1 MHFIKFKFEPIL
13 QFNHFLKPSI
23 CLGILEAITQ
33 SDHWQI
39 VTEENRGVLQTH
51 EIELGDSASVISQR
65 IIQILTHNDESGP
78 WPLEGRMNAI
88 RELAKMSL
96 DPTFVLQF
104 FSQRGLIHMMHVI
117 ASQRLHDP
125 ARMMA
130 AMRNMLNVLNHYKRK
145 ENSLT
150 VRMMDEMYE
159 EAVRTLPVIL
169 GAVREGGPMTK
180 LAAIQLINA
189 LLKKCDRK
197 PRSDMIKFLLSP
209 ASEET
214 LQKFKDSIQLVDQ
227 DSDFK
232 QEMIEHHKELM
243 ETTKAGLEVFLSR
256 GQFQHEIKTKVTV
269 NGYRRLDFLG
279 VLEEFDAG
287 LKQEL
292 SVERK
297 TMCDLIKG
305 SFRVESLHAAFEV
318 FNGHRIEQE
327 VCLFIL
333 SQIFPEKL
341 ELLKTLSSSP
351 MDNFESMA
359 DILRF
364 VEAIIKSGLA
374 AQKRNGLIFT
384 LGNTGVGKSSLVNT
398 VKRFVDN
405 PTEDPCPV
413 LAGEHKE
420 LLETQVLEIYQD
432 IHLPSAKQFE
442 VKVEDVFSKPVL
454 LELNE
459 TIESA
464 KVAERNEKH
473 GMKIV
478 DMGGHKEY
486 YICSTLFVAS
496 SGVFLVCTDSSSLV
510 DMKEVE
516 DEYYSR
522 VGTYLD
528 LITQAT
534 ALAGIKPKIVL
545 VATKADGSEVMEECY
560 EKLLD
565 VVKAHMATTETDCF
579 LVNKVLRTSSKNV
592 TKLSVEEFY
601 GQISALCSDVFLTT
615 ESCAPLSWYQ
625 LLEEMQRYPW
635 VTLDQVREMVKEIE
649 RKNAGAENVSQEEL
663 KNLETLKS
671 LLTTLASEEWAQH
684 EKDARKRS
692 QRAKDAKST
701 KKDPPI
707 KTPSKTSAVIP
718 KHRLDSII
726 QDSAT
731 QRTNARPRTQKQ
743 DSFAQSEEEE
753 ILGDVEPILDF
764 LVGRGE
770 ILWFKGKERGR
781 LRDKVITNPM
791 DFVKSLRT
799 MISHKAIKSFDKVQ
813 FLGAKN
819 ALLNKGLLSFESFK
833 VLYGT
838 VPGQK
843 FSKEEVWDYLGELG
857 LICPI
862 VKDGERF
869 ALVPCLITDSM
880 ETKIK
885 SSEKMMKESPEAVGI
900 EYMFDR
906 NSSSI
911 EMYHK
916 FLSSFAQTF
925 LWAESGG
932 EILFA
937 SSQKVENR
945 TLGTIGGVKGVLKWH
960 TEGVREPQ
968 DFEFL
973 ILECETTLRSSDVE
987 ENNPSN
993 TFAIHR
999 GVRFHIKP
1007 SEGPMTKASI
1017 EIMKKMNSVFT
1028 VDPKSVQKS
1037 FVCKA
1042 CHLDGG
1048 LHGYFELKENLRL
1061 VSKADL
1067 CSQLHHSIDKRIVRF
1082 LNESDK
1088 RKPFKLQSL
1097 MEMQKEQLG
1106 LQEFKTSQI
1115 QARILS
1121 GRLDIGEQIWVY
1133 HDKETDPANPIAHVN
1148 PYAHVMV
1155 YVGPREEQG
1164 VVVHEVVH
1172 VGKDSMRG
1180 FSKATIKRENVLTAI
1195 KPHNQVF
1202 LGHKIDSVQF
1212 SGNIRQKIAER
1223 AIACA
1228 NPPKIVFNYDHR

>member
-1 MHFIKFKFEPIL
+1 MGKLHLEY
-13 QFNHFLKPSI
+13 LKLNS
-23 CLGILEAITQ
+23 Q
-33 SDHWQI
+33 SQGDHWQI
-39 VTEENRGVLQTH
+39 VTEENRDALQTH
-51 EIELGDSASVISQR
+51 EVELGDSASVMSQR
-65 IIQILTHNDESGP
+65 IIQILTQNTEHSQ
-78 WPLEGRMNAI
+78 WPLEDRMNAT

-96 DPTFVLQF
+96 DPTFVFQF
-104 FSQRGLIHMMHVI
+104 FSQRGLIHIMHLFT
-117 ASQRLHDP
+117 SGRLPHDQ

-130 AMRNMLNVLNHYKRK
+130 AMRNMLDVLGVSQHERK
-145 ENSLT
+145 ENSIT
-150 VRMMDEMYE
+150 VRRMHEMDE
-159 EAVRTLPVIL
+159 EAVRALPVIMA
-169 GAVREGGPMTK
+169 AVRKGDHLTK
-180 LAAIQLINA
+180 LAAIRLINA
-189 LLKKCDRK
+189 LLKRCERK
-197 PRSDMIKFLLSP
+197 PRSDMIKFLSTP
-209 ASEET
+209 ASEEAF
-214 LQKFKDSIQLVDQ
+214 QSFKDGIQLVDQ
-227 DSDFK
+227 DSDFR
-232 QEMIEHHKELM
+232 QDMIEQHAEVKQ
-243 ETTKAGLEVFLSR
+243 TINVGLEVFLSK
-256 GQFQHEIKTKVTV
+256 GQFHHEITTKVTLT
-269 NGYRRLDFLG
+269 GSSRLDFPG
-279 VLEEFDAG
+279 VLEELDAI
-287 LKQEL
+287 LKQEF
-292 SVERK
+292 SAERK
-297 TMCDLIKG
+297 TMCDLIKE
-305 SFRVESLHAAFEV
+305 SFEVESLHAAFEV
-318 FNGHRIEQE
+318 FDGHRIEQE

-333 SQIFPEKL
+333 KQIFPEKN

-359 DILRF
+359 DILVF

-384 LGNTGVGKSSLVNT
+384 LGNTGVGKTSLVNT

-405 PTEDPCPV
+405 PTADPCPV
-413 LAGEHKE
+413 LAEEHKE
-420 LLETQVLEIYQD
+420 LLETQVLEVYQD
-432 IHLPSAKQFE
+432 ISFHSATEFE
-442 VKVEDVFSKPVL
+442 VQVKDVFSRPVL
-454 LELNE
+454 INLKEAM
-459 TIESA
+459 ESA
-464 KVAERNEKH
+464 KVAERDEKY

-486 YICSTLFVAS
+486 YICSTLFIAS
-496 SGVFLVCTDSSSLV
+496 SGVFLVCTDSSSLADV
-510 DMKEVE
+510 KGVE

-534 ALAGIKPKIVL
+534 AMSGIKPKIVL
-545 VATKADGSEVMEECY
+545 VATKADGSEVMEESY
-560 EKLLD
+560 EKLLN
-565 VVKAHMATTETDCF
+565 VVKAHIASRETDCF
-579 LVNKVLRTSSKNV
+579 LVNEVLRTSSKNV
-592 TKLSVEEFY
+592 TKQSVEEFY
-601 GQISALCSDVFLTT
+601 GQISALCSDVFLTA
-615 ESCAPLSWYQ
+615 ERCAPLSWYQ

-649 RKNAGAENVSQEEL
+649 RKNAGAENVSEEEL
-663 KNLETLKS
+663 KNLEILKT
-671 LLTTLASEEWAQH
+671 LLTTLTIEEVAQH
-684 EKDARKRS
+684 EQDSRKR
-692 QRAKDAKST
+692 AELEKDAKSSS
-701 KKDPPI
+701 KDHQVQ
-707 KTPSKTSAVIP
+707 TVSKTSTEIP
-718 KHRLDSII
+718 RHRLDSIVKE
-726 QDSAT
+726 SAPR
-731 QRTNARPRTQKQ
+731 RTMVRTHTQ
-743 DSFAQSEEEE
+743 DSFAQSQEEK

-764 LVGRGE
+764 WVGRGE

-799 MISHKAIKSFDKVQ
+799 MISHKAIKSFDNKVK

-819 ALLNKGLLSFESFK
+819 ALLSKGLLSFESFK
-833 VLYGT
+833 VLYAS

-843 FSKEEVWDYLGELG
+843 FSEEEVWDYLEELG
-857 LICPI
+857 LICPL

-880 ETKIK
+880 EKKIK
-885 SSEKMMKESPEAVGI
+885 SSEKMMEESPEAVGI

-911 EMYHK
+911 GMYHL

-925 LWAESGG
+925 LWAENGG

-937 SSQKVENR
+937 SSQKVEGR

-973 ILECETTLRSSDVE
+973 ILECEDTLRSSDVE
-987 ENNPSN
+987 ENHPSN
-993 TFAIHR
+993 SFAVHR

-1007 SEGPMTKASI
+1007 SEGPITKASI
-1017 EIMKKMNSVFT
+1017 EILKKMNSVFT

-1037 FVCKA
+1037 LVCKE

-1048 LHGYFELKENLRL
+1048 FHGYFELEENLGL
-1061 VSKADL
+1061 VSEVDL
-1067 CSQLHHSIDKRIVRF
+1067 CSRLHHNMDKRIIRF
-1082 LNESDK
+1082 FKESDK

-1097 MEMQKEQLG
+1097 MEMEKKKLG

-1133 HDKETDPANPIAHVN
+1133 HDKETDPANAIARVN

-1164 VVVHEVVH
+1164 IVVHEVVH

-1180 FSKATIKRENVLTAI
+1180 FSKATIKRENVQTAI

-1212 SGNIRQKIAER
+1212 SGNIRQKIAAR

>member
-1 MHFIKFKFEPIL
+1 MCEIAYFEYL
-13 QFNHFLKPSI
+13 TLDSNSQ
-23 CLGILEAITQ
+23 G
-33 SDHWQI
+33 DHWQI
-39 VTEENRGVLQTH
+39 VTEENRDALQTH
-51 EIELGDSASVISQR
+51 EVELGDSASVMSQR
-65 IIQILTHNDESGP
+65 IIRILAQNTENSQ
-78 WPLEGRMNAI
+78 WPLEERMNAF

-96 DPTFVLQF
+96 DATFVFQF
-104 FSQRGLIHMMHVI
+104 FSQRGLFHMMQVI
-117 ASQRLHDP
+117 TSRGFHDP
-125 ARMMA
+125 ARMMV
-130 AMRNMLNVLNHYKRK
+130 AMRNMLNVLGEHERK

-150 VRMMDEMYE
+150 VRMMYEMYE
-159 EAVRTLPVIL
+159 EAVRALPVIVR
-169 GAVREGGPMTK
+169 AVREGGPMTK
-180 LAAIQLINA
+180 LAALSLINA
-189 LLKKCDRK
+189 LLKRCDQK
-197 PRSDMIKFLLSP
+197 PRSDMIKILLTP
-209 ASEET
+209 ASEEA
-214 LQKFKDSIQLVDQ
+214 LQTFKDAIQLVDQ
-227 DSDFK
+227 DSDYRR
-232 QEMIEHHKELM
+232 QMIENHEEVM
-243 ETTKAGLEVFLSR
+243 QTIKAGLEVYLNK
-256 GQFQHEIKTKVTV
+256 GQFHHEIKTKVTV
-269 NGYRRLDFLG
+269 KGGRRLDFLA
-279 VLEEFDAG
+279 VLEELDAI

-297 TMCDLIKG
+297 AMCDLIKE
-305 SFRVESLHAAFEV
+305 SFEVESLQAAFEA

-333 SQIFPEKL
+333 KQIFPEKL

-384 LGNTGVGKSSLVNT
+384 LGNTGVGKTSLVNT

-405 PTEDPCPV
+405 PTEDPSPV
-413 LAGEHKE
+413 LAEEHKE
-420 LLETQVLEIYQD
+420 LLETQVLEIYED
-432 IHLPSAKQFE
+432 INLCSAKKFKVQ
-442 VKVEDVFSKPVL
+442 VEDVFSQPVL
-454 LELNE
+454 LALNE
-459 TIESA
+459 AIESA
-464 KVAERNEKH
+464 KVGERNEKY

-510 DMKEVE
+510 DVKEVE

-534 ALAGIKPKIVL
+534 AMAGIKPKIVL

-560 EKLLD
+560 EKLLT
-565 VVKAHMATTETDCF
+565 VVKAHMASSETDCF

-592 TKLSVEEFY
+592 TKQSVEEFY
-601 GQISALCSDVFLTT
+601 GQISALCSDNFLTT
-615 ESCAPLSWYQ
+615 KICAPLSWYQ
-625 LLEEMQRYPW
+625 LLEEMQKYPW

-649 RKNAGAENVSQEEL
+649 RKNAGAENVSADEL
-663 KNLETLKS
+663 KNLETLKT
-671 LLTTLASEEWAQH
+671 LLITLTIEEGAQH
-684 EKDARKRS
+684 EKDAKKRA
-692 QRAKDAKST
+692 QREKDAKST
-701 KKDPPI
+701 KKAPSV
-707 KTPSKTSAVIP
+707 KTLSKTSVEIP
-718 KHRLDSII
+718 KQRLDSILK
-726 QDSAT
+726 DSAP
-731 QRTNARPRTQKQ
+731 QRITARARTQTQ
-743 DSFAQSEEEE
+743 DSFAQSEEEK

-813 FLGAKN
+813 FLSAKN
-819 ALLNKGLLSFESFK
+819 ALLSKGLLSFESFK
-833 VLYGT
+833 VLYES

-843 FSKEEVWDYLGELG
+843 FSEEEVWDYLEELG
-857 LICPI
+857 LICPL

-880 ETKIK
+880 EKKIK
-885 SSEKMMKESPEAVGI
+885 SSERMMEECPEAVGI

-911 EMYHK
+911 GMYHM

-925 LWAESGG
+925 LWAENGG

-960 TEGVREPQ
+960 TEGVQEPQ

-973 ILECETTLRSSDVE
+973 ILECETTLRSSVVE
-987 ENNPSN
+987 ENHPSHS
-993 TFAIHR
+993 FAVHR
-999 GVRFHIKP
+999 GVRFYIKP
-1007 SEGPMTKASI
+1007 SEGPITKASI

-1028 VDPKSVQKS
+1028 VDSESVQKS
-1037 FVCKA
+1037 LVCKE
-1042 CHLDGG
+1042 CHVEGG
-1048 LHGYFELKENLRL
+1048 LHGYFELKENLGL
-1061 VSKADL
+1061 VSEAAL
-1067 CSQLHHSIDKRIVRF
+1067 CSQLHHRIDKRIIRF

-1097 MEMQKEQLG
+1097 MEMEKKKLG

-1121 GRLDIGEQIWVY
+1121 GRLDVGEQIWVY
-1133 HDKETDPANPIAHVN
+1133 HDKETDPANPIARVN

-1155 YVGPREEQG
+1155 YVGPREDQG

-1172 VGKDSMRG
+1172 VGKDSMIG
-1180 FSKATIKRENVLTAI
+1180 FSKATIRRENVLTAI
-1195 KPHNQVF
+1195 KPHDHVF

-1212 SGNIRQKIAER
+1212 SGNIRQKIAAR
-1223 AIACA
+1223 ALACA
-1228 NPPKIVFNYDHR
+1228 NPPKIVFNYDYR